1 MTIPIRMTVEES
13 NSYINLIITLLF
25 IVIIMIFY
33 IYNKYFYYVDFRK
46 ELLPNIIPE
55 NILTTF
61 DIINNKSE

>member
-13 NSYINLIITLLF
+13 NSYINFIITLLF